1 MARPVSLQL
10 RSRPIDGSAGEF
22 RLKDEPARA
31 GMAQAS
37 PSRLEENLD
46 ACSKA

>member
-1 MARPVSLQL
+1 MTGRL
-10 RSRPIDGSAGEF
+10 RLLLALPASTLIGKK